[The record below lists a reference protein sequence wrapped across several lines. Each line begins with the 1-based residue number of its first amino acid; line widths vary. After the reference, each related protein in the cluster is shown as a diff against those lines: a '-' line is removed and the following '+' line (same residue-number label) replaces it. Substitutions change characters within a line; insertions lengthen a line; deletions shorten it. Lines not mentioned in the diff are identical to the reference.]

1 MMRKIFA
8 TLCTLVT
15 IYAIKETVVIFI
27 SDNAEVIA
35 KRPILIVIALSIT
48 LPLVFLSLWLWKPK
62 NKSLPNS

>member
-1 MMRKIFA
+1 MRKIFA
-8 TLCTLVT
+8 ILCSLLT

-48 LPLVFLSLWLWKPK
+48 IPLAFLSLWLWKPK
-62 NKSLPNS
+62 SNNLPNP